1 MKHINES
8 NAGAI
13 RAMLDI
19 LNESVEEEV
28 VEAAEETNEEA
39 EEVSEAAEHDLD
51 EKQHSKGE
59 LYKGATDMPGKA
71 NAKVRLTP
79 ADSADNPMVENDL
92 HKSFLEYLK
101 EAEAKETAEESVE
114 EELEEA
120 VEEASDEDESED

>member
-1 MKHINES
+1 MTKRINES
-8 NAGAI
+8 NASGI
-13 RAMLDI
+13 RAVLDI

-28 VEAAEETNEEA
+28 VETAEETNEEA

-101 EAEAKETAEESVE
+101 EAEAKEEIEEAA
-114 EELEEA
+114 EEA
-120 VEEASDEDESED
+120 VEEASDEDSAED